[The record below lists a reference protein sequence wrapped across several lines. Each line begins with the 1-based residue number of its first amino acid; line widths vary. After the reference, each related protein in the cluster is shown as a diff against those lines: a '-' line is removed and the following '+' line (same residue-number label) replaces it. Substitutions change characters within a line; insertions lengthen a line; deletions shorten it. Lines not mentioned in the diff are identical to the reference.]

1 MEGDAHRY
9 GGDNSVSGEEP
20 PNQFRIR
27 PRETHPLTTRRTNG
41 TIPRPV
47 STRSDGLRAVA
58 RSRAL
63 RLVLLG
69 LVVLGVVDAWRFHQR
84 WEGFDFYT
92 IWSASQAATALA
104 PLNFYRPEHR
114 PALRRGIEDLVR
126 RNVDSSP
133 RIIQAAVRRDVM
145 DFKGFTSPLMF
156 TLFAGVFTGEYER
169 DYQRSFWLRMVA
181 GAAGLALICSALGYS
196 ATALLAVLAFFLWR
210 YEPLLSDLRV
220 GNVNQL
226 QLALVGL
233 SVWLLVRTP
242 RSQAAAVG
250 AGATLALLVALKPNT
265 AFIPML
271 LVVYWLVN
279 RQMRTLWLAGGGAV
293 LGLGLAVLGS
303 LAAFGSA
310 ALWLDWLP
318 GALRAAQSQYP
329 VSGGNFSLVILI
341 EALTGVYLPFELMA
355 LALLAAVASIWR
367 ARSPA
372 AGDGEDRPEE
382 SVKVALV
389 VGLGA
394 TLPLVSAALVWV
406 HYLMLSLPLSLVL
419 LRELA
424 QGRVGVGRGA
434 AGVGVAVLATL
445 VLGHFSLLAKAGIPP
460 LPALPLACVASLVGL
475 FCLGLAALPGVTL
488 GSRAAGDR

>member
-1 MEGDAHRY
+1 M
-9 GGDNSVSGEEP
+9 
-20 PNQFRIR
+20 
-27 PRETHPLTTRRTNG
+27 
-41 TIPRPV
+41 
-47 STRSDGLRAVA
+47 A

-69 LVVLGVVDAWRFHQR
+69 LVALGVLDTWRFHQQ

-92 IWSASQAATALA
+92 IWSTSQAAAELS
-104 PLNFYRPEHR
+104 PINFYRPDHR

-126 RNVDSSP
+126 RNLDSSP

-156 TLFAGVFTGEYER
+156 ALFAGVFTGDYER
-169 DYQRSFWLRMVA
+169 DYQRWFWLRLVA
-181 GAAGLALICSALGYS
+181 VVGGLTLACLALGYP

-226 QLALVGL
+226 QLALMGL

-242 RSQAAAVG
+242 RSPKAAIG

-271 LVVYWLVN
+271 LVVYWIAN
-279 RQMRTLWLAGGGAV
+279 RQMRTFWLAGGGAV
-293 LGLGLAVLGS
+293 LGLGLAVLAG

-310 ALWLDWLP
+310 TLWLDWLP
-318 GALRAAQSQYP
+318 GTLRAAQSHYP
-329 VSGGNFSLVILI
+329 VAAGNFSLVILI
-341 EALTGVYLPFELMA
+341 EAHTGAYLPFQVMA
-355 LALLAAVASIWR
+355 LALLAAGASIWR

-372 AGDGEDRPEE
+372 AAGGDDRSGESARM
-382 SVKVALV
+382 ALV
-389 VGLGA
+389 VGVGA
-394 TLPLVSAALVWV
+394 TLPLISAALVWV

-424 QGRVGVGRGA
+424 QGRVGFGPGAVGM
-434 AGVGVAVLATL
+434 GVALLATV
-445 VLGHFSLLAKAGIPP
+445 VLGHFPLLAAAGMPP
-460 LPALPLACVASLVGL
+460 LPALPMACAASLVAL
-475 FCLGLAALPGVTL
+475 FCLGIAALPHVTL
-488 GSRAAGDR
+488 GARPASDRERTFKD